1 MDEAWDFFSTPRN
14 LEKLTPK
21 NLQFKILTC
30 SHDSMVQGQIIS
42 YKIRLMPLVWM
53 NWVTEITHVRENDYF
68 IDDQRSGPYKIWHH
82 RHTFTET
89 ENGVLMQDQV
99 HYLLPF
105 GILGKIVHVLFVRA
119 QLKKI
124 FAFRS
129 EILAEKFGSQSHKAA
144 KPSAVNHLKGD
155 LALLLMEY
163 KKK

>member
-1 MDEAWDFFSTPRN
+1 MDEAWEFFSTPAN

-30 SHDSMVQGQIIS
+30 SHDTMVEGQIIS

-53 NWVTEITHVRENDYF
+53 NWVTEIKQVEDKHFFV
-68 IDDQRSGPYKIWHH
+68 DDQRSGPYKIWHH

-105 GILGKIVHVLFVRA
+105 GFIGKIVHTLFVKA
-119 QLKKI
+119 QLKRI
-124 FAFRS
+124 FSYRT
-129 EILAEKFGSQSHKAA
+129 EMLAERFGG
-144 KPSAVNHLKGD
+144 SASR
-155 LALLLMEY
+155 
-163 KKK
+163 

>member
-1 MDEAWDFFSTPRN
+1 MSAAIHVLNSEQELPITMNEAWEFFSTPAN

-30 SHDSMVQGQIIS
+30 SHSSMVQGQIIS

-53 NWVTEITHVRENDYF
+53 NWVTEITYVEEGKCF

-89 ENGVLMQDQV
+89 ENGVLMKDQV

-105 GILGKIVHVLFVRA
+105 GIIGKLVHLLFVKA
-119 QLKKI
+119 QLKRI
-124 FAFRS
+124 FQYRTTM
-129 EILAEKFGSQSHKAA
+129 LNEKFGSK
-144 KPSAVNHLKGD
+144 
-155 LALLLMEY
+155 
-163 KKK
+163 

>member
-1 MDEAWDFFSTPRN
+1 MSVAIHVINSEQELPITMDEAWEFFSTPKN

-30 SHDSMVQGQIIS
+30 SHDTMVEGQIIS

-53 NWVTEITHVRENDYF
+53 NWVTEITNIKDKEYF

-89 ENGVLMQDQV
+89 KNGVLMQDQV

-105 GILGKIVHVLFVRA
+105 GFIGKIVHALFVKA
-119 QLKKI
+119 QLKRI
-124 FAFRS
+124 FEFRT
-129 EILAEKFGSQSHKAA
+129 EMLAEHFGS
-144 KPSAVNHLKGD
+144 
-155 LALLLMEY
+155 
-163 KKK
+163 

>member
-1 MDEAWDFFSTPRN
+1 MSTAIHTLNSEQELPITMDEAWEFFSTPKN

-30 SHDSMVQGQIIS
+30 SHDKMVQGQIIS

-53 NWVTEITHVRENDYF
+53 NWVTEITLVDGKSCF
-68 IDDQRSGPYKIWHH
+68 VDDQRSGPYKIWHH

-105 GILGKIVHVLFVRA
+105 GIIGKIVHTLFVKA
-119 QLKKI
+119 QLKRI
-124 FAFRS
+124 FAYRTKMLSKHF
-129 EILAEKFGSQSHKAA
+129 K
-144 KPSAVNHLKGD
+144 N
-155 LALLLMEY
+155 
-163 KKK
+163 

>member
-1 MDEAWDFFSTPRN
+1 MSTAIHVLNSEQELPITMNEAWEFFSTPAN

-30 SHDSMVQGQIIS
+30 SHSSMVQGQIIS

-53 NWVTEITHVRENDYF
+53 NWVTEITHVEEGKCF

-89 ENGVLMQDQV
+89 ENGVLMKDQV

-105 GILGKIVHVLFVRA
+105 GIIGKLVHLLFVKA
-119 QLKKI
+119 QLKRI
-124 FAFRS
+124 FEYRTTM
-129 EILAEKFGSQSHKAA
+129 LNEKFGGK
-144 KPSAVNHLKGD
+144 
-155 LALLLMEY
+155 
-163 KKK
+163 